1 MKTVCVILFLFLIL
15 CLSPA
20 WSRTAKNI
28 AYQDDHVRITLIDD
42 GAVRLEYSPEGK
54 FIDDCSQIAVI
65 RDYAPVDYKIC
76 NSSKKVRIL
85 TGAMTITYRKGKEP
99 FSASNLSITSVSK
112 ESQPFVWKPEIKD
125 TANLKGTY
133 YSLDMY

>member
-20 WSRTAKNI
+20 RSQTAKNI
-28 AYQDDHVRITLIDD
+28 AYQDDHVRFTLIDD

-65 RDYAPVDYKIC
+65 RDYAPSSFTQKMEFFHDRYARLYEVLKAQKLNDADYKFFIDY
-76 NSSKKVRIL
+76 
-85 TGAMTITYRKGKEP
+85 TY
-99 FSASNLSITSVSK
+99 
-112 ESQPFVWKPEIKD
+112 
-125 TANLKGTY
+125 
-133 YSLDMY
+133 